1 MNTPIPIQIA
11 NAEAKLK
18 ELYDHL
24 GLLKELILEEPIGS
38 ENLRQLRRQN
48 IQTRIDSQNIDIKAV
63 ELKIRKLKGQ

>member
-18 ELYDHL
+18 ELYDHHSLLIEL
-24 GLLKELILEEPIGS
+24 GNETKESWIKEEILA
-38 ENLRQLRRQN
+38 
-48 IQTRIDSQNIDIKAV
+48 RIDSQNIDIKAV